1 VTPEEVWSAY
11 AARQGPDFEPTPRS
25 DGRLYEAEHWGSP
38 GAMADELAALIVAG
52 IKTASCSCLWEWE
65 AANDGAGEPL
75 IPVGFHSVVLDGSGE
90 AVGVVRYTSIEVRR
104 YCDVDEAFA
113 HAEGE
118 GDRTLAYWR
127 RAHWR
132 WFGEVLPKIGR
143 APSEEMPLVCER
155 FELVYAP

>member
-1 VTPEEVWSAY
+1 MTADEAWSSFLANRPSGY
-11 AARQGPDFEPTPRS
+11 APVPWF
-25 DGRLYEAEHWGSP
+25 DGRLYEAEHWGSA
-38 GAMADELAALIVAG
+38 GAMADELAGLIVAG

-65 AANDGAGEPL
+65 AEKEPL

-90 AVGVVRYTSIEVRR
+90 PVGIVRYTSIEVRR

-127 RAHWR
+127 RAHWA
-132 WFGEVLPKIGR
+132 WFSDVLPTIGR
-143 APSEEMPLVCER
+143 QPAEDMPLVCET
-155 FELVYAP
+155 FTLVHTA